1 MRDFVM
7 TPIIW
12 NTIGDML
19 MSDTY
24 KAEFARQIGIKETKK
39 GSSEKVQVRMFN
51 KTLDDDIF
59 D

>member
-1 MRDFVM
+1 M